1 MPGARD
7 TLEFSAT
14 AGPNMTRFA
23 RIQLLFVAIA
33 LGAQA
38 QWISYPDASLPRT
51 RDGKPDLSAKA
62 PRTADG
68 KPDLSGI
75 WQPEGASRET
85 LFHYFGDGINGLGE
99 DDPTVY
105 FINFLADYKPDD
117 PLFLPAARAAMAARG
132 NGLERSH
139 PSTRCEPWGM
149 PIVDTQPSP
158 SRIVQTP
165 GLIVVMYEENM
176 SHREI
181 FLDGRKHTPDPQP
194 TWLGYS
200 SGHWEGDTLVV
211 ETTGFNSRS
220 LLDGFGH
227 AHSDAMR
234 ITERFH
240 RLNIGRMELQLT
252 LEDAKFYAH
261 PVTVKFNLRL
271 LPDTDLIE
279 SFCVENEKDLQHMI
293 GR

>member
-1 MPGARD
+1 MMRCTARS
-7 TLEFSAT
+7 L
-14 AGPNMTRFA
+14 
-23 RIQLLFVAIA
+23 LLFAVSVV
-33 LGAQA
+33 AQA
-38 QWISYPDASLPRT
+38 QWISYPDASLPRGK
-51 RDGKPDLSAKA
+51 DGKPDLAAKA
-62 PRTADG
+62 PRTKDG
-68 KPDLSGI
+68 QPDLSGI

-105 FINFLADYKPDD
+105 FINFLADVKPDD
-117 PLFLPAARAAMAARG
+117 PLFLPAYKAAMAARG
-132 NGLERSH
+132 NGLEKAH
-139 PSTRCEPWGM
+139 PATRCEPWGM
-149 PIVDTQPSP
+149 PIVDTHPSP
-158 SRIVQTP
+158 ARIVQTP

-200 SGHWEGDTLVV
+200 SGRWEGDTLVV
-211 ETTGFNSRS
+211 ETAGFNNRS

-227 AHSDAMR
+227 PHSDAMR

-240 RLNIGRMELQLT
+240 RLSIGRMELQLT
-252 LEDAKFYAH
+252 LEDPKFFSRA
-261 PVTVKFNLRL
+261 VTVKFNLRL

-279 SFCVENEKDLQHMI
+279 SFCVENEKDLQHMAG